1 MSKIVIDG
9 KEIDVPAEYTLL
21 QACEAAGAEVPRF
34 CFHERLSI
42 AGNCRMCLVEVKGGP
57 PKPTASCAMA
67 VKDLRPG
74 PNGEPPVVFTN
85 SPMARKARKGVM
97 EFLLIN
103 HPLDCPICDQGGE
116 CDLQDQA
123 MGYGADS
130 SRFSENKRAVEDK
143 FIGPLIKTSM
153 NRCIQCT
160 RCVRFV
166 TEVAG
171 VPELGAIGRGE
182 DMEITSYLEQAL
194 TSELQGNAVD
204 LCPVGALTSKP
215 TAFHAR
221 PWEYVKTE
229 SVDVMDALGSSIRV
243 DSRGREIVR
252 ILPRVND
259 AINEEWISDKTRHIV
274 DGLKTQRL
282 DRPYVRVD
290 GSLRPASWAEAFGAV
305 AGKVKATSASRIGAI
320 VGDLATVEEMF
331 ALKAL
336 FAKLG
341 SPNIDC
347 RQDGSKL
354 HPKFG
359 RASYLFNST
368 IAGIDQADA
377 ILVIG
382 SNPRR
387 EAAVLNAR
395 IRKRWLGGGVLTGL
409 VGEKADLTYQIQLP
423 RRRARIPCR
432 VRRPSSGQQGQA
444 DVHSWRR
451 RFRAAG
457 RRGGS
462 LARRQGGALARG
474 GEGRVERLQCAAQ
487 RRIARRRPRSR
498 PRPRRSGLDAPAMA
512 KANAVDVLV
521 NLGAD
526 EIDIEPGAFVVY
538 IGTHG
543 DRGAHR
549 ADVILP
555 GAAYTEKTGIYVN
568 TEGRPQFAERAVF
581 PPGDAR
587 EDWSILRALVGSDR
601 RATAVRLAHPVAFGA
616 CRRLSLPGAIRRDR
630 ACGCWRLR
638 PTRRARRRDRQS
650 ALRIGRRRLLPHQSD
665 RARLSRHGRM
675 FGLGP
680 GRSARGGGI
689 GRFRD
694 EQRNTHPPSFSALGT
709 DSRRRRRRHHR
720 DRRRAVASDQ
730 KRRDVRGRRMDAR
743 ERCRLAAEA
752 RAREPAAAGM
762 PSSLD
767 RVADLSRTQDLGLGA
782 VAARAQRGRTV
793 GRPAAVRGLSSSS
806 SVKEPVIPASANKG
820 VFVHGAAGFGRAGDL
835 RLGGHPGR

>member
-1 MSKIVIDG
+1 MSKVIIDG
-9 KEIDVPAEYTLL
+9 KEVDVPAEYTLL

-34 CFHERLSI
+34 CFQERLSI

-67 VKDLRPG
+67 VRDLRPG
-74 PNGEPPVVFTN
+74 PNGELPVVETN
-85 SPMARKARKGVM
+85 SPMARKARQGVM

-123 MGYGADS
+123 MAYGADS

-143 FIGPLIKTSM
+143 YIGALVKTVM

-182 DMEITSYLEQAL
+182 DMEITSYLESAL
-194 TSELQGNAVD
+194 TSELQGNVVD

-221 PWEYVKTE
+221 PWEYAKTE
-229 SVDVMDALGSSIRV
+229 SVDVMDALGSAIRI
-243 DSRGREIVR
+243 DSRGREVVR

-259 AINEEWISDKTRHIV
+259 AINEEWISDKTRHVV

-282 DRPYVRVD
+282 DRAYVRVE
-290 GSLRPASWAEAFGAV
+290 GKLKPASWPQAFAAI
-305 AGKVKATSASRIGAI
+305 AGRVKAASPSKIGAI
-320 VGDLATVEEMF
+320 VGDLAAVEEMF
-331 ALKAL
+331 ALKGL
-336 FAKLG
+336 IAKVG

-354 HPKFG
+354 DPKFG

-377 ILVIG
+377 VLVIG

-387 EAAVLNAR
+387 EAPVLNAR
-395 IRKRWLGGGVLTGL
+395 IRKRWLKGGVLMG
-409 VGEKADLTYQIQLP
+409 VIGEPADLTFKYNYLGAGPETLAQVAEKP
-423 RRRARIPCR
+423 PAGMTKPMFVVGAGAFARPDGAA
-432 VRRPSSGQQGQA
+432 VLASLA
-444 DVHSWRR
+444 KAAL
-451 RFRAAG
+451 AAG
-457 RRGGS
+457 VVKDGWNGFNVLHSAASRVGG
-462 LARRQGGALARG
+462 LDLGLVPGDG
-474 GEGRVERLQCAAQ
+474 
-487 RRIARRRPRSR
+487 
-498 PRPRRSGLDAPAMA
+498 GLDAPSMV
-512 KANAVDVLV
+512 KAGALDVLF

-526 EIDIEPGAFVVY
+526 EIDVQSGAFVVY

-587 EDWSILRALVGSDR
+587 EDWSILRALSDALGAR
-601 RATAVRLAHPVAFGA
+601 LPYDSLTQLRATLAAAYPHLVRFDAIVPADPAALVAA
-616 CRRLSLPGAIRRDR
+616 
-630 ACGCWRLR
+630 
-638 PTRRARRRDRQS
+638 S
-650 ALRIGRRRLLPHQSD
+650 ALAGAADKAPFASSVQDFYLTNPIA
-665 RARLSRHGRM
+665 RASRVM
-675 FGLGP
+675 
-680 GRSARGGGI
+680 A
-689 GRFRD
+689 
-694 EQRNTHPPSFSALGT
+694 ECSAL
-709 DSRRRRRRHHR
+709 
-720 DRRRAVASDQ
+720 
-730 KRRDVRGRRMDAR
+730 
-743 ERCRLAAEA
+743 
-752 RAREPAAAGM
+752 
-762 PSSLD
+762 
-767 RVADLSRTQDLGLGA
+767 
-782 VAARAQRGRTV
+782 AQRGARQ
-793 GRPAAVRGLSSSS
+793 AA
-806 SVKEPVIPASANKG
+806 E
-820 VFVHGAAGFGRAGDL
+820 
-835 RLGGHPGR
+835 